1 MNNLARLDDRRQIA
15 TPSATPSLPPTIAST
30 LADNRF
36 RSTPWNAADAMFSIV
51 SNEERRQVV
60 EGARVYLA
68 SLTPCPRDWLKKRL
82 SSMAM
87 AHGHEKDPDRAAAWL
102 QETGRLLWDLP
113 HDVLA
118 YAIDEA
124 IKRSERGFMPAV
136 GQIRAIAD
144 PMVATRREET
154 YRLEAMAMVIEGR
167 SKPDQSARPWERV
180 VADVAPEDDR
190 IPASDIATF
199 NRNMRKF
206 GLAMRCRADGST
218 FNLEPGKPDPTE
230 TTNEEHTS

>member
-1 MNNLARLDDRRQIA
+1 MVGR
-15 TPSATPSLPPTIAST
+15 PVTPSLPPMIAST

-51 SNEERRQVV
+51 STDERRQVV
-60 EGARVYLA
+60 EGARVCRDSLA
-68 SLTPCPRDWLKKRL
+68 PCPRDWLKKRL

-113 HDVLA
+113 HDILA
-118 YAIDEA
+118 HAIDEA

-144 PMVATRREET
+144 PMVSIRREET
-154 YRLEAMAMVIEGR
+154 YRLEAMALVIEGR
-167 SKPDQSARPWERV
+167 ARPDASARPWERV
-180 VADVAPEDDR
+180 VADVAPEDNR
-190 IPASDIATF
+190 IPASDIAAF

-218 FNLEPGKPDPTE
+218 FNLEPGAADSTIDRDDR
-230 TTNEEHTS
+230 

>member
-1 MNNLARLDDRRQIA
+1 
-15 TPSATPSLPPTIAST
+15 
-30 LADNRF
+30 
-36 RSTPWNAADAMFSIV
+36 MFSIV
-51 SNEERRQVV
+51 SSEERRQVV
-60 EGARVYLA
+60 EGARVYRA

-124 IKRSERGFMPAV
+124 IKRSDRGFMPAV

-154 YRLEAMAMVIEGR
+154 YRLEAMALVIAGR
-167 SKPDQSARPWERV
+167 SHNPQWGTTAKPWERV

-190 IPASDIATF
+190 IPGSEIAAF

-218 FNLEPGKPDPTE
+218 FNLQPGVPDPTY
-230 TTNEEHTS
+230 NGEEQ

>member
-1 MNNLARLDDRRQIA
+1 MNNLARLDDRRQIT

-51 SNEERRQVV
+51 STEERRQVV
-60 EGARVYLA
+60 KGARVYRSSLA
-68 SLTPCPRDWLKKRL
+68 PCPRDWLKKRL

-87 AHGHEKDPDRAAAWL
+87 AHGHEKDPDRAAARL

-113 HDVLA
+113 HDILA
-118 YAIDEA
+118 HSIDEA

-144 PMVATRREET
+144 PLVATRREET
-154 YRLEAMAMVIEGR
+154 YRLEAMAQVIDG
-167 SKPDQSARPWERV
+167 QSRRAQNVRPWERI
-180 VADVAPEDDR
+180 VADVAPEEDR
-190 IPASDIATF
+190 IPASDIAAF

-218 FNLEPGKPDPTE
+218 FNLEPGAPDLTMTE
-230 TTNEEHTS
+230 EAQ

>member
-1 MNNLARLDDRRQIA
+1 MNNLARLDDRRQII

-51 SNEERRQVV
+51 SSEERRQVV
-60 EGARVYLA
+60 EGARVYRSSLA
-68 SLTPCPRDWLKKRL
+68 PCPRDWLKKRL

-113 HDVLA
+113 HDILA
-118 YAIDEA
+118 HSIDEA

-144 PMVATRREET
+144 PLVATRREET
-154 YRLEAMAMVIEGR
+154 YRLEAMAQVIDGQSR
-167 SKPDQSARPWERV
+167 RDQNVRPWERI
-180 VADVAPEDDR
+180 VADVAPEEDR
-190 IPASDIATF
+190 IPASDIAAF

-218 FNLEPGKPDPTE
+218 FNLEPGAPDLTMTE
-230 TTNEEHTS
+230 EAQ